1 MIFAEEAD
9 DNEDTLNKLT
19 KYESKPDLNKVA
31 ESEEQML
38 TAHFLKQGQKQ
49 SQMDMQNQSEQV
61 RKIVS
66 QGTGQFGSK
75 EQMRPSE
82 QNARHVQ
89 QFKQQ
94 QESPKPKQ
102 KSDQIGALLAQL

>member
-38 TAHFLKQGQKQ
+38 TAHFLKQG
-49 SQMDMQNQSEQV
+49 
-61 RKIVS
+61 
-66 QGTGQFGSK
+66 
-75 EQMRPSE
+75 
-82 QNARHVQ
+82 
-89 QFKQQ
+89 
-94 QESPKPKQ
+94 
-102 KSDQIGALLAQL
+102 